1 MSIYSKFWVL
11 QNSDQ
16 IIDSLNEIN
25 KKKRTKS
32 IATYDFPTLYTKLPH
47 DKLVDKLSS
56 IIDLAFKG
64 GNKSYFRLPA
74 NGKAFGGKKSNFLF
88 SIFLQKIAT
97 STLAKLQ

>member
-56 IIDLAFKG
+56 IKEVINHTLEYQQKGIDFAE
-64 GNKSYFRLPA
+64 
-74 NGKAFGGKKSNFLF
+74 GKLRPELVLVKQL
-88 SIFLQKIAT
+88 
-97 STLAKLQ
+97 